1 MVGDYDAA
9 IDLLDYLLSIP
20 SYVSVPYLRLHPMW
34 DPLRDHARFQ
44 ALLDKYE

>member
-1 MVGDYDAA
+1 VGNYDAA

-20 SYVSVPYLRLHPMW
+20 SWMSVRRLKLHPMW

-44 ALLDKYE
+44 ALLENYQ